1 MLHIIIQLGC
11 IKKVYNPTLTCYL
24 FVLINTSI
32 GFRFRIYT
40 DQAFSFQM
48 TLWNDCDKNDQ
59 MRYDL
64 K

>member
-1 MLHIIIQLGC
+1 MLSR
-11 IKKVYNPTLTCYL
+11 
-24 FVLINTSI
+24 VLINTSI

-64 K
+64 KRSVEFGLSF